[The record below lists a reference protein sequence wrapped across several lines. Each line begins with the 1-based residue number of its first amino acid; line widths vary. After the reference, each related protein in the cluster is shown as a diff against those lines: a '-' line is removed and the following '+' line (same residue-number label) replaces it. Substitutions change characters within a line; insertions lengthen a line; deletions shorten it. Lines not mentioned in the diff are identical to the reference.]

1 MRAGSRK
8 VGGRIRWGTLAT
20 ALLAGTLTLALGR
33 APVPVAA
40 EGEGTPA
47 APLALRSIAVGSE
60 HACGIDLTGRVKC
73 WGAGANGRLGL
84 GDTANRG
91 DAGGEMGDALPA
103 VDLGT
108 GRTAT
113 SISAGSVHTCALLDN
128 GQVKCW
134 GNNAQGRLGLGDA
147 NARGD
152 NAGEMGDSLPAVSL
166 GTGRTAVAIAAAGS
180 HTCALLDNAQV
191 KCWGNNASG
200 QLGYGDTTARGDNAG
215 EMGNSLPAVDLGPGQ
230 SVRAVTVGVG
240 FSCALLTNGKVKCWG
255 GSNVGQLGYG
265 GTAAL
270 GNAPGEMGVDL
281 PAVDLGRGRTV
292 ESLASGDA
300 HSCAILDDR
309 SLKCWGSGGVGRLGL
324 GNTANRGDGPDEM
337 GDALPAVDLG
347 TGRVATVVTAGE
359 AHTCALLDDAT
370 VKCWGFNAS
379 GQLGQGNTTTRGDG
393 ANEMGNSLAV
403 SSIASGR
410 RALAVDAGGSTTCV
424 RLDDRR
430 IKGWGEGQSGRL
442 GLGDTTDRGDNAGEM
457 GDNLPPVDLAAR
469 RPILELGSGRMTC
482 VRLQGG
488 LVRCWGANTSGQ
500 LGLGDTN
507 PRGDG
512 GNEMGDDLPYVP
524 LGSGERARSIS
535 VGREHACAVL
545 SGGRVK
551 CWGSNAEG
559 QLGLGDLANRGDAPN
574 ELGDA
579 LPAVDLGTG
588 RTAVE
593 VRAGDRHTCAL
604 LDNGQVKCWGDNL
617 KGQLGL
623 GDDSD
628 RGDSPGELGDALPAV
643 DLGVGRTA
651 VALWAGNRRTCARL
665 DNATLKCWGDGVA
678 GLLGS
683 GDTAPRGD
691 GPGEM
696 GNALPVVDLGTG
708 RTVVDLGLG
717 IQHSCALLD
726 NATIKCWGFNGNG
739 ELGLGDTA
747 SRGDAGGEMGDALP
761 AVELGAGRTATS
773 IGLADAIHTCVTLDN
788 GALKCWGSN
797 ALGQLGLGITAPRG
811 TLPTH
816 MGDNLPAIDVGTGRR
831 AVATTTGFNT
841 TCALL
846 DDGSVRC
853 WGFNSQGQL
862 GLGDTDHRGDN
873 PGEMG
878 DALPR
883 VGTGSEAPAGIS
895 GTVRTTAPNSVPL
908 PGAFVAALRTT
919 DFAVAGG
926 TVADAGGRY
935 VLEAPPGTYFVYVI
949 EPTNRHTSGF
959 FGAPT
964 ALTVE
969 DVALAGAD
977 PTLPRLRGTIT
988 GTVTDTQLNQ
998 PLTEAWGL
1006 TLNGTGAPEAA
1017 DPVDANGTFAV
1028 PDLVAGSHFLAYVD
1042 GTGEHATEFY
1052 LNSPNVPDALP
1063 VNVLA
1068 GLTANRSASLAPQT
1082 PTPGGAALTGRV
1094 TADSGAPLADVMVI
1108 AMHAA
1113 DYRLARIGATDAD
1126 GRYDLDIPAGSY
1138 KLVFFDPAGEHGMEW
1153 YDNQPYFGIVDAANF
1168 TVPGNHVATLTPA
1181 GGSISGTVT
1190 DAISGAPIVDAWVVA
1205 IAANGTLTGVPT
1217 AGNGTYSITGLAPGT
1232 YRITFVDPAGGRA
1245 QEYFDDSPDYFGG
1258 TDLNVTAGSSTPF
1271 VNAALS

>member
-1 MRAGSRK
+1 M
-8 VGGRIRWGTLAT
+8 AT
-20 ALLAGTLTLALGR
+20 ALLAGTLALAVGR
-33 APVPVAA
+33 SPVPVAA

-60 HACGIDLTGRVKC
+60 HACGIDLAGRVKC
-73 WGAGANGRLGL
+73 WGSGGSGRLGL

-91 DAGGEMGDALPA
+91 DAGGEMGNALPA

-113 SISAGSVHTCALLDN
+113 SISAGSVHTCALLDDA
-128 GQVKCW
+128 QVKCW

-152 NAGEMGDSLPAVSL
+152 AAGEMGDSLPAVNL

-255 GSNVGQLGYG
+255 ASNVGQLGYG

-292 ESLASGDA
+292 QSLSSGDA
-300 HSCAILDDR
+300 HTCAILDDR
-309 SLKCWGSGGVGRLGL
+309 SLRCWGSGGVGRLGL

-347 TGRVATVVTAGE
+347 PGRVATVVTAGE
-359 AHTCALLDDAT
+359 AHSCAVLDNAT
-370 VKCWGFNAS
+370 VKCWGNNAS

-393 ANEMGNSLAV
+393 ANEMGNALAASSLGTGATP
-403 SSIASGR
+403 
-410 RALAVDAGGSTTCV
+410 LAVDAGGSTTCV

-430 IKGWGEGQSGRL
+430 IKCWGENQSGRL

-457 GDNLPPVDLAAR
+457 GDNLPAVDVAAR
-469 RPILELGSGRMTC
+469 RPVLDIESGGMTC
-482 VRLQGG
+482 VLLQGG
-488 LVRCWGANTSGQ
+488 LVRCWGLNGSGQ
-500 LGLGDTN
+500 LGLGDTS

-512 GNEMGDDLPYVP
+512 GNEMGDDLPFVP
-524 LGSGERARSIS
+524 LGSGERAEAIA
-535 VGREHACAVL
+535 VGREHACAL
-545 SGGRVK
+545 LAGGAVK
-551 CWGSNAEG
+551 CWGDNG
-559 QLGLGDLANRGDAPN
+559 DGRLGLGDVDDRGDAPG
-574 ELGDA
+574 ELGDT
-579 LPAVDLGTG
+579 LPAVALGSG
-588 RTAVE
+588 RTATAVSAG
-593 VRAGDRHTCAL
+593 RAHTCAL
-604 LDNGQVKCWGDNL
+604 LDNGQVKCWGDNFT
-617 KGQLGL
+617 GQLGL
-623 GDDSD
+623 GDNTD
-628 RGDSPGELGDALPAV
+628 RGDAPGEMGDALPAV
-643 DLGVGRTA
+643 NLGTGRTA
-651 VALWAGNRRTCARL
+651 TAIWAGNRRTCARL
-665 DNATLKCWGDGVA
+665 DNSTLKCWGDGVA
-678 GLLGS
+678 GLLGL
-683 GDTAPRGD
+683 GDATNRGD

-696 GNALPVVDLGTG
+696 GDALPPVDLGTG
-708 RTVVDLGLG
+708 RTVVDLATG
-717 IQHSCALLD
+717 IQHNCALLD

-739 ELGLGDTA
+739 ELGLGDGD
-747 SRGDAGGEMGDALP
+747 SRGDGPGEMGNALP
-761 AVELGAGRTATS
+761 AVDLGTGRTATS
-773 IGLADAIHTCVTLDN
+773 IALDDAIHTCATLDD
-788 GALKCWGSN
+788 GTLKCWGSN
-797 ALGQLGLGITAPRG
+797 NLGQLGLGATGGRG
-811 TLPTH
+811 LLPSH
-816 MGDNLPAIDVGTGRR
+816 MGDNLPAVDVGTGRR
-831 AVATTTGFNT
+831 AVAATTGFNT

-883 VGTGSEAPAGIS
+883 VDTGSEAPAGIA
-895 GTVRTTAPNSVPL
+895 GTVRTVTPNAIPV

-949 EPTNRHTSGF
+949 DPAARHTSGF
-959 FGAPT
+959 FGDPT
-964 ALTVE
+964 TRTVD
-969 DVALAGAD
+969 DVALVDAD
-977 PTLPRLRGTIT
+977 PALPRLRGAIAGTI
-988 GTVTDTQLNQ
+988 DETQFND

-1006 TLNGTGAPEAA
+1006 TLTGTGAPEAA
-1017 DPVDANGTFAV
+1017 DPVDANGAFVV
-1028 PDLVAGSHFLAYVD
+1028 PDLVTGNHFLAYVD

-1052 LNSPNVPDALP
+1052 VNSPNVPAATP
-1063 VNVLA
+1063 VAVFA
-1068 GLTANRSASLAPQT
+1068 GGATTRNASLAPQT
-1082 PTPGGAALTGRV
+1082 PSPGGAALTGRV
-1094 TADSGAPLADVMVI
+1094 TSDSGAPLADVMVI

-1113 DYRLARIGATDAD
+1113 DFRLARIGATDAD
-1126 GRYDLDIPAGSY
+1126 GRYDLDLPAGSY
-1138 KLVFFDPAGEHGMEW
+1138 KLVFFDPAGDHGMEW
-1153 YDNQPYFGIVDAANF
+1153 FDNQPYFGIADAANF
-1168 TVPGNHVATLTPA
+1168 TVPGNHTATLTPT

-1190 DAISGAPIVDAWVVA
+1190 DATSGAPLAAAWVLA
-1205 IAANGTLTGVPT
+1205 IAANGSLTGVPT
-1217 AGNGTYSITGLAPGT
+1217 EANGTYAITGLAPGT
-1232 YRITFVDPAGGRA
+1232 YRLTFVDPAGGRA